1 MADRSGAANAAIRV
15 WDLPVRLVHW
25 LMVLLIPF
33 SWWSAENDEM
43 SLHRLSGYVLLGLL
57 LFRLVWG
64 FVGSEPA
71 RFSRFVR
78 GPAAVRRYLRGDRAG
93 LALGHNPLGGWSV
106 VAMFAVLA
114 LQIVFGLFSVDEDGL
129 ESGPLSYLVSFE
141 TGRTM
146 HELHHNNFW
155 LLLGLILVHVAAILW
170 YLLVRR
176 DNLIAA
182 MITGRTRGSAG
193 DDSPAMA
200 PSWRAPI
207 VLLAAAAV
215 AWFVAR
221 GLR

>member
-1 MADRSGAANAAIRV
+1 MADRSGLAKILV

-25 LMVLLIPF
+25 LMALLIPF

-43 SLHRLSGYVLLGLL
+43 ELHRLSGYVLLGLL
-57 LFRLVWG
+57 LFRLFWG

-71 RFSRFVR
+71 RFARFVK
-78 GPAAVRRYLRGDRAG
+78 GPGAVRRYLRGDREGATV
-93 LALGHNPLGGWSV
+93 GHNPLGGWSV

-114 LQIVFGLFSVDEDGL
+114 LQIGLGLFAVDEDGL
-129 ESGPLSYLVSFE
+129 ESGPLSYLVSFD
-141 TGRTM
+141 TARTI

-155 LLLGLILVHVAAILW
+155 LLAGLILLHVGAILW

-176 DNLIAA
+176 KNLVAA
-182 MITGRTRGSAG
+182 MITGRTRAEDGAVG
-193 DDSPAMA
+193 PAMA
-200 PSWRAPI
+200 SPMRALAAML
-207 VLLAAAAV
+207 VAAAA

>member
-1 MADRSGAANAAIRV
+1 MADWSGPADAKAFV

-25 LMVLLIPF
+25 LMALLIPF

-43 SLHRLSGYVLLGLL
+43 ELHRLSGYVLLGLL
-57 LFRLVWG
+57 LFRLIWG
-64 FVGSEPA
+64 FAGSEPA
-71 RFSRFVR
+71 RFARFVK

-93 LALGHNPLGGWSV
+93 VAVGHNPLGGWSV

-114 LQIVFGLFSVDEDGL
+114 LQIGFGLFSVDEDGL

-155 LLLGLILVHVAAILW
+155 LLAGLIVLHVAAILW

-182 MITGRTRGSAG
+182 MITGRARASAG
-193 DDSPAMA
+193 GDGPAMA
-200 PSWRAPI
+200 PYWRAP
-207 VLLAAAAV
+207 VALLAAAAV

>member
-1 MADRSGAANAAIRV
+1 MADRSGLAKILV

-25 LMVLLIPF
+25 LMALLIPF

-43 SLHRLSGYVLLGLL
+43 ELHRLSGYVLLGLL
-57 LFRLVWG
+57 LFRLIWG

-71 RFSRFVR
+71 RFARFVK
-78 GPAAVRRYLRGDRAG
+78 GPGAVRRYLRGDREGATV
-93 LALGHNPLGGWSV
+93 GHNPLGGWSV

-114 LQIVFGLFSVDEDGL
+114 LQIGLGLFAVDEDGL
-129 ESGPLSYLVSFE
+129 ESGPLSYLVSFD
-141 TGRTM
+141 TARTI

-155 LLLGLILVHVAAILW
+155 LLAGLILLHVGAILW

-176 DNLIAA
+176 KNLVAA
-182 MITGRTRGSAG
+182 MITGRTRAEDGAVG
-193 DDSPAMA
+193 PAMA
-200 PSWRAPI
+200 SPMRALAAML
-207 VLLAAAAV
+207 VAAAA